1 MEIGSLGRE
10 AIKDCFVNH
19 FSGLFKSSRA
29 SSSPNLNLEHLIH
42 PTVTEEE
49 NQNLCMVHND
59 VEIKQAIFNK
69 GAIKT
74 PKPNLFV
81 IFLLA
86 LLKY

>member
-1 MEIGSLGRE
+1 M
-10 AIKDCFVNH
+10 DCVVNH
-19 FSGLFKSSRA
+19 FSPLFKSSRA

-49 NQNLCMVHND
+49 DQNLCMVHND
-59 VEIKQAIFNK
+59 VEIKQTIFNK

-81 IFLLA
+81 VFLLA

>member
-10 AIKDCFVNH
+10 AIKDCVVNH
-19 FSGLFKSSRA
+19 FSPLLRA

-49 NQNLCMVHND
+49 DQNLCMVHND
-59 VEIKQAIFNK
+59 VEIKQTIFNK

-81 IFLLA
+81 VFLLA

>member
-1 MEIGSLGRE
+1 MAIGSLGRE

-19 FSGLFKSSRA
+19 FSPLFKSSRA

-42 PTVTEEE
+42 PAVTEEE
-49 NQNLCMVHND
+49 NQNLCVGHND
-59 VEIKQAIFNK
+59 VEIKQTTFNE
-69 GAIKT
+69 GAMKT
-74 PKPNLFV
+74 PKPNLLV

>member
-1 MEIGSLGRE
+1 MDLWVERQLRIALLITSL
-10 AIKDCFVNH
+10 V
-19 FSGLFKSSRA
+19 FSNPRA

-42 PTVTEEE
+42 PTITEEE